1 MSGDRPDPLAALAE
15 SRLADLWETT
25 LTLLER
31 GKAEDDA
38 NNGSAAVLLYSEA
51 VGGLQALL
59 ELEESEKRLELL
71 RAARRVLEIA
81 RKLRTALLA
90 SLRASL
96 ADEAEDLANETSG
109 ARRATRCRC
118 SARRRK
124 N

>member
-1 MSGDRPDPLAALAE
+1 MSGDLDPLAALAE

-59 ELEESEKRLELL
+59 ELEENEKRLVHDLREGADPSMPSDTGHSDQRTPMHVAVDRMLPRMLEVLL
-71 RAARRVLEIA
+71 
-81 RKLRTALLA
+81 
-90 SLRASL
+90 
-96 ADEAEDLANETSG
+96 
-109 ARRATRCRC
+109 
-118 SARRRK
+118 
-124 N
+124 